1 MKNTKIFS
9 WQRFAIS
16 VLFLALVVEV
26 IVGCSAVGRQNLS
39 STVGAGRSRMTVH
52 VAWPKVSR
60 AIPLGAKSI
69 QITLFANEPEFDVKV
84 GEMRMARPEGEEPV
98 SEVTLENLPAQVKLR
113 TRVLA
118 FPNEDGTGTAQA
130 FSEQEIVSGEVG
142 ANTDMDIALGSTI
155 FRIEAAPSSV
165 SLKANDF
172 KEVRVTAYNEA
183 GDVVPTD
190 PNSWSWRIQD
200 PEVATADPNTHNP
213 VAVRPRRA
221 GETTLIGTER
231 DSKKTISVPVT
242 VATGP
247 PGCTEGRG
255 YGDACKQPFSRFE
268 WAWNC
273 NTGECEFIAPK

>member
-1 MKNTKIFS
+1 MKNTKTFS
-9 WQRFAIS
+9 WHRFAIA
-16 VLFLALVVEV
+16 VFFLALVVEV
-26 IVGCSAVGRQNLS
+26 IIGCSGAAR
-39 STVGAGRSRMTVH
+39 VGAGRSHMTVR

-84 GEMRMARPEGEEPV
+84 GEMRVARPEGEEPV
-98 SEVTLENLPAQVKLR
+98 SKVTLENLPAQVKLR

-130 FSEQEIVSGEVG
+130 VSEQEIVSGEAG
-142 ANTDMDIALGSTI
+142 ANTDVAIALGSTI
-155 FRIEAAPSSV
+155 FRLEATPSSV
-165 SLKANDF
+165 FLKPIDF

-200 PEVATADPNTHNP
+200 PEVALAEPNTRNP

-231 DSKKTISVPVT
+231 DSEKTISIPVT
-242 VATGP
+242 VGAGP
-247 PGCTEGRG
+247 PGCTGGRS
-255 YGDACKQPFSRFE
+255 YGDACKAPFSRYE
-268 WAWNC
+268 WAWDC